1 MRNVKIAAIQMQC
14 STNLQDNLEKAEKM
28 VRQAAGDG
36 AQIILLPELFEREYF
51 ASSADMIFIIWQSL
65 WKKTMRCRWACG
77 WQRNST
83 SYCRSAFMNR
93 I

>member
-51 ASSADMIFIIWQSL
+51 CQQRESAV
-65 WKKTMRCRWACG
+65 
-77 WQRNST
+77 
-83 SYCRSAFMNR
+83 
-93 I
+93 

>member
-28 VRQAAGDG
+28 VRQAAGEG

-51 ASSADMIFIIWQSL
+51 CQ
-65 WKKTMRCRWACG
+65 
-77 WQRNST
+77 QR
-83 SYCRSAFMNR
+83 R
-93 I
+93 